1 MLTLFWGTTSGHIW
15 GTTLTLI
22 NLIKPRTNHNN
33 LNYHI
38 QRKPLKLSGFL
49 TVYIY
54 FRVVCITLPEVVVH
68 NSVLPLIYLIFRYL

>member
-15 GTTLTLI
+15 GTTLPLI
-22 NLIKPRTNHNN
+22 NLIKLRKNHNN

-38 QRKPLKLSGFL
+38 RRKPLKLSGFL

-68 NSVLPLIYLIFRYL
+68 NSVLPLTYLIFRYL